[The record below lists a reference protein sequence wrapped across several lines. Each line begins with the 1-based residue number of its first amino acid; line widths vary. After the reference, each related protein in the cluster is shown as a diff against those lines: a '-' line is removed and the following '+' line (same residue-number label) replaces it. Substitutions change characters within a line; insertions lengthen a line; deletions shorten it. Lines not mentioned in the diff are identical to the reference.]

1 LKEFDQASL
10 PDSITFTIY
19 VGPDDLPR
27 RMVSRMPSQSGTT
40 KLQLDYTKWGE
51 KVTITAPSRARITK
65 DSLLDRL
72 GGTPTTP

>member
-1 LKEFDQASL
+1 MTPATTATIPLAASEL
-10 PDSITFTIY
+10 S
-19 VGPDDLPR
+19 L
-27 RMVSRMPSQSGTT
+27 PSQSGTN

-72 GGTPTTP
+72 GRPSGTPTTP